1 MGCKG
6 MRSRKEIEHRLLTE
20 DNAMVIDILR
30 WVIESPNCPFCS
42 HPQRKDLESINLD
55 ELIRIDPEQNS
66 NQDQPNLNNTD
77 QSQPSSINLD
87 ELIRIE

>member
-1 MGCKG
+1 M
-6 MRSRKEIEHRLLTE
+6 
-20 DNAMVIDILR
+20 
-30 WVIESPNCPFCS
+30 
-42 HPQRKDLESINLD
+42 
-55 ELIRIDPEQNS
+55 RIDPEQNS